1 MHGPSGVGVLVAGPV
16 RFRPGGKEPSML
28 SRSVFA
34 RYLLVAIVSAFVAMA
49 TAATAV
55 TAHNDGFNDRILNC
69 FDSRDANSDQ
79 CRAALEVSPVDS
91 NFFRTLA
98 DNLDNM
104 PAQEEPKPEVDV
116 YALVKECAVTQNLE
130 SEECVVAIEQSGLS
144 LDAFKAKFAAKPG
157 YVAKK
162 DQMTENM
169 KACLELKQSLNG
181 KSPEELPDLDQR
193 ANYVCHKA
201 LVESQ
206 MSAGQFWS
214 KYR

>member
-1 MHGPSGVGVLVAGPV
+1 EH
-16 RFRPGGKEPSML
+16 SML

-49 TAATAV
+49 AAATAV
-55 TAHNDGFNDRILNC
+55 TAHNDGFNERILNC
-69 FDSRDANSDQ
+69 IETRDANSDQ

-91 NFFRTLA
+91 NFFRVLA

-104 PAQEEPKPEVDV
+104 PAKEEPKPEVDL
-116 YALVKECAVTQNLE
+116 YAMVKQCAATQNFD
-130 SEECVVAIEQSGLS
+130 SDECVAALEQSGLS
-144 LDAFKAKFAAKPG
+144 LDEFKAKFAAKLG
-157 YVAKK
+157 TAAKK
-162 DQMTENM
+162 DQMTDKM
-169 KACLELKQSLNG
+169 KACLELKASLNG
-181 KSPEELPDLDQR
+181 KSSHELTDLVEKV
-193 ANYVCHKA
+193 NYVCRKA

>member
-1 MHGPSGVGVLVAGPV
+1 
-16 RFRPGGKEPSML
+16 ML
-28 SRSVFA
+28 SRSAFA
-34 RYLLVAIVSAFVAMA
+34 RYLLVAIVSAFVATA

-55 TAHNDGFNDRILNC
+55 TAHNDGFNERILNC

-91 NFFRTLA
+91 NFFRVLA

-104 PAQEEPKPEVDV
+104 PAKEEPKPEVDV
-116 YALVKECAVTQNLE
+116 YSLVKECAATQNLE
-130 SEECVVAIEQSGLS
+130 SDECVVALEQTGLS
-144 LDAFKAKFAAKPG
+144 LDEFKAKFAAKLG
-157 YVAKK
+157 YLAKK
-162 DQMTENM
+162 DQMTEKM
-169 KACLELKQSLNG
+169 KACLELKKSLNG
-181 KSPEELPDLDQR
+181 KSADELSDLVEKI
-193 ANYVCHKA
+193 NYVCRKA

>member
-1 MHGPSGVGVLVAGPV
+1 
-16 RFRPGGKEPSML
+16 ML

-34 RYLLVAIVSAFVAMA
+34 RFLLVAIVSAFVAMA

-55 TAHNDGFNDRILNC
+55 TAHNDGFNERILNC
-69 FDSRDANSDQ
+69 IETRDANSDQ
-79 CRAALEVSPVDS
+79 CLAALEVSPVDS
-91 NFFRTLA
+91 NFFRVLA

-104 PAQEEPKPEVDV
+104 PAKEEPKPEVDV
-116 YALVKECAVTQNLE
+116 YALVKECAATQNLE
-130 SEECVVAIEQSGLS
+130 SDECVVALEQSGLS
-144 LDAFKAKFAAKPG
+144 LDEFKAKFAAKLG

-162 DQMTENM
+162 DQMTEKM
-169 KACLELKQSLNG
+169 KACLELKKSLNG
-181 KSPEELPDLDQR
+181 RSADDMSDLVEKV
-193 ANYVCHKA
+193 NYACRKA

>member
-1 MHGPSGVGVLVAGPV
+1 
-16 RFRPGGKEPSML
+16 ML

-34 RYLLVAIVSAFVAMA
+34 RYLLVAIVSAFVATA

-55 TAHNDGFNDRILNC
+55 TAHNDGFNERILNC
-69 FDSRDANSDQ
+69 FETRDANSEQ
-79 CRAALEVSPVDS
+79 CLAALEVSSVDS
-91 NFFRTLA
+91 NFFRVLA

-104 PAQEEPKPEVDV
+104 PAKEEPKPEVDV
-116 YALVKECAVTQNLE
+116 YALVKECAATQNLE
-130 SEECVVAIEQSGLS
+130 SDECAVALEQSGLS
-144 LDAFKAKFAAKPG
+144 LDEFKAKFAAKLG

-162 DQMTENM
+162 DQMTEKM
-169 KACLELKQSLNG
+169 KACLELKKSLNG
-181 KSPEELPDLDQR
+181 KSADEMSDLLEKV
-193 ANYVCHKA
+193 NYVCRKA